1 MALAF
6 VGASRESYAGAIDQ
20 IERAAT
26 SLSAAELSREADDL
40 FAFAGLLHVEGA
52 LRRSLSDASLPS
64 AAKIGLVDALLKERF
79 STPSLNVVH
88 GLITVRWSRP
98 RDLVDAAD
106 TLGVIALLA
115 SSEAEGHLD
124 DVEDELFR
132 FARILEREPELLIA
146 LQDVTLPA
154 EPRTRLL
161 ADVLS
166 DKVRSATLR
175 LATEAVAHPR
185 GRSLDRAL
193 EDFVRLAA
201 ERRQRLVAEVWSAI
215 PLTSEEEEQLTVALS
230 RTYGRQIQL
239 QVTVDPALLGGVT
252 VRVGDELIEGSVAHR
267 LEIARRRLAG

>member
-6 VGASRESYAGAIDQ
+6 VGASRESYAGALDQ

-40 FAFAGLLHVEGA
+40 FAFAGLLHAEGA

-79 STPSLNVVH
+79 STPGLNVVH
-88 GLITVRWSRP
+88 GVITARWSRS

-115 SSEAEGHLD
+115 SSEADGHLD

-154 EPRTRLL
+154 EPRIRLL

-166 DKVRSATLR
+166 DKVRPATLR
-175 LATEAVAHPR
+175 LATEAVANPR

-215 PLTSEEEEQLTVALS
+215 PLTNEEEEQLTSALS

-239 QVTVDPALLGGVT
+239 QVSLDPALLGGVT